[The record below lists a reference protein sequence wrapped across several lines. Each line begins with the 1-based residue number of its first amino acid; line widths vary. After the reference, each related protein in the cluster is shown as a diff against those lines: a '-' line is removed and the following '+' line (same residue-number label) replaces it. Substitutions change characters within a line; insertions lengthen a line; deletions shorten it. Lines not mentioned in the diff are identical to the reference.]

1 MKPSQNDRITLNCA
15 KGSSNSVPYKC
26 TPTSTEFENKIKKDQ
41 NYMETLESCGWIT
54 IKHLAF

>member
-26 TPTSTEFENKIKKDQ
+26 TPTSTEFENKVKKDQ
-41 NYMETLESCGWIT
+41 NYMETLESCGE
-54 IKHLAF
+54 